1 MIKKTEQKKN
11 KKIMLIVKTIIVI
24 VVVVMLWCFYSLVR
38 FDGIYSPIYVWGL
51 SNPYKYYQKH
61 IGSLLVKHGTEY
73 KLKPTIDEQNPKT
86 YNVYRNEEHRFEFK
100 YPKGVDIKI
109 DNTVRSDTSDSLIAS
124 SNRDYDVKCE
134 ILAIYKGWGVGK
146 NWLPKRRRFNKQ
158 NLENSKI
165 IKYFIAKNGQIILI
179 DNDFMKKKNITNAQ
193 YGVSVEFFGDN
204 QQEKFVRI
212 HVVGINCGQLIENIF
227 STFQFIE

>member
-100 YPKGVDIKI
+100 YPKGTMVQTNKEFYPNISTNLTI
-109 DNTVRSDTSDSLIAS
+109 LDSK
-124 SNRDYDVKCE
+124 NRENKCVMF
-134 ILAIYKGWGVGK
+134 IMYKGWGVGRS
-146 NWLPKRRRFNKQ
+146 WLPRRRECVNWMVSSHKDLQ
-158 NLENSKI
+158 
-165 IKYFIAKNGQIILI
+165 YFYAKNGQIVHTTNCGYPSLNLLRDKEALI
-179 DNDFMKKKNITNAQ
+179 DYIDKKTGKMYYITIGGEQCPKELLVNVITTFKFM
-193 YGVSVEFFGDN
+193 E
-204 QQEKFVRI
+204 
-212 HVVGINCGQLIENIF
+212 
-227 STFQFIE
+227 